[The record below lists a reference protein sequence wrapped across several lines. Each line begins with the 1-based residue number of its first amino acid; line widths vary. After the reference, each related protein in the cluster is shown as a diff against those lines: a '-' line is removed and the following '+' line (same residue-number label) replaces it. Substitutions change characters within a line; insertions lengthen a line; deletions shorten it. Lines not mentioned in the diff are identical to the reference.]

1 MKNIRILI
9 NLTSLLLCVAL
20 FTVGC
25 KGEEMAS
32 SESEMNSSAPIVS
45 SSEVQSVEEDKVTY
59 DDLLS
64 SMNASGKCLT
74 AYGDLRGEEYSAAL
88 SQLQAVLSGYTKNI
102 SFAAYTLDNRKA
114 VGFNTDAEIFCA
126 CTVKAAYSY
135 YCCLQMDKGVGS
147 LDTQMTYEQK
157 HYESGTGD
165 MQYSPYGTVFDMS
178 TIITKS
184 MSISDNVGYL
194 MQVDFFGR
202 EGYNAWISSLGCS
215 SLQIKPTVWSLK
227 ANARDHLVIWR
238 EIYNYFLSDA
248 PHAEFLYNT
257 CTGTAGNFAT
267 AALKGVEYSH
277 KQGHNRSGD
286 WTSYSDAG
294 IVWKGDTPYVIAIIT
309 DAAGPSSYDA
319 DIFAQISTIVNDKL
333 F

>member
-1 MKNIRILI
+1 MKNIKFLI
-9 NLTSLLLCVAL
+9 NLTSLLLCITL
-20 FTVGC
+20 FAVGC
-25 KGEEMAS
+25 KSEKSVS
-32 SESEMNSSAPIVS
+32 SESETTSSAPMVS
-45 SSEVQSVEEDKVTY
+45 SNEVQSSEDNKSDY
-59 DDLLS
+59 DDLLGTMS
-64 SMNASGKCLT
+64 VSGKQLI
-74 AYGDLRGEEYSAAL
+74 AYGDLREDEYSAAL
-88 SQLQAVLSGYTKNI
+88 SELETVLSGYTRNI

-114 VGFNTDAEIFCA
+114 VGYNTDAEIFCA

-135 YCCLQMDKGVGS
+135 YCCLQMDKGNGS
-147 LDTQMTYEQK
+147 LETQMTYEQK

-184 MSISDNVGYL
+184 MGISDNVGYL

-202 EGYNAWISSLGCS
+202 DGYNAWISSLGCD

-248 PHAEFLYNT
+248 PHSEFLYNT

-267 AALKGVEYSH
+267 AALSGVEYSH
-277 KQGHNRSGD
+277 KQGHNRSGE

-294 IVWKGDTPYVIAIIT
+294 IVWNGNTPYIIAIIT
-309 DAAGPSSYDA
+309 DAPGPSSYDA
-319 DIFAQISTIVNDKL
+319 DIFAQISTIVNNKL